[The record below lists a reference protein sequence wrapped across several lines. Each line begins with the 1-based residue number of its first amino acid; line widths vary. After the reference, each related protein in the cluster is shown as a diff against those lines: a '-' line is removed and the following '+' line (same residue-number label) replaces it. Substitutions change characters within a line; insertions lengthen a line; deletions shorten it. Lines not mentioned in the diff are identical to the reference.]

1 MDETDQSVGINW
13 KLQAKTFVNHP
24 ALSTQHPA
32 PSTQHCIAQNRSHQ
46 KIIRPEVLEN
56 SNP

>member
-32 PSTQHCIAQNRSHQ
+32 PSTASPKTAHI
-46 KIIRPEVLEN
+46 KKL
-56 SNP
+56 